1 MPTFEEIYANHAAEY
16 DALISRED
24 YQGNLLKM
32 LESIRPLNNID
43 VVELGAGTGR
53 FTRMLAPRVKSIR
66 AYDAAQHMLDKAA
79 ETLRAMGVTNWSV
92 QAADNRAI
100 PAEDASADLSI
111 AGWSFGHSV
120 AWYPDTWREEI
131 GKALH
136 EMTRVLRVG
145 GSAVVVETL
154 GTGSETPKAP
164 TEGLATYYA
173 WLENEQGFK
182 RTELRTDYKFESLAE
197 AESLAR
203 FFFGDAMG
211 DLVVKNQWVILPE
224 CTGVWV
230 KTS

>member
-1 MPTFEEIYANHAAEY
+1 MPTFEEIYAKHAKEY

-24 YQGNLLKM
+24 YQGNLLKL
-32 LESIRPLNNID
+32 LESIRPLNDID
-43 VVELGAGTGR
+43 VVEMGAGTGR

-79 ETLRAMGVTNWSV
+79 ETLHAMGVSNWTV
-92 QAADNRAI
+92 QAADNKSI

-111 AGWSFGHSV
+111 EGWSFGHAV

-131 GKALH
+131 GAALR
-136 EMTRVLRVG
+136 EMMRVLRPNGV
-145 GSAVVVETL
+145 AVVVETL
-154 GTGSETPKAP
+154 TTGSEIPKAP

-173 WLENEQGFK
+173 WLESEHGFT
-182 RTELRTDYKFESLAE
+182 RNELRTDYKFESLAE

-203 FFFGDAMG
+203 FFFGDVMG

-230 KTS
+230 KTL